1 VSADEEAGSHRL
13 GEADKARYSVDQLG
27 ECVVVTAA
35 GEVDGQTAP
44 ALYDALEVAAQFSGK
59 VVLDLGQVTVL
70 DAPGLDVLASAREQL
85 RDRKGS
91 VVLVVADGQVRA
103 ILQRAGLP
111 EAFLVVE
118 RIAEAVAALTGMR
131 KEP

>member
-1 VSADEEAGSHRL
+1 VSADEEGGSSRV
-13 GEADKARYSVDQLG
+13 GQADKASYSVDQLG
-27 ECVVVTAA
+27 ECVVVTVA

-44 ALYDALEVAAQFSGK
+44 ALYDALDVAAQFSGK

-70 DAPGLDVLASAREQL
+70 DSAGLDVLAAAREQI
-85 RDRKGS
+85 RDSSGS

-111 EAFLVVE
+111 EVFLVVE
-118 RIAEAVAALTGMR
+118 RVAEAVAALTGMR